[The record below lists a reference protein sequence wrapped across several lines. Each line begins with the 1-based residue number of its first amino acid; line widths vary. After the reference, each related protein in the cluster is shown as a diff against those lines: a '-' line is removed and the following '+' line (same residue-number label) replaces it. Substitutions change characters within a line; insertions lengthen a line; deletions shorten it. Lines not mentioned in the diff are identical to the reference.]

1 MPRDRSG
8 APAGP
13 DDAVDPLSRHD
24 HDDSPADVRADEA
37 ADLTNGDLAR
47 VFHEIGDILEVQ
59 GEIAFKTIAYHRA
72 ADAIGRSPVD
82 LVAAYRSGTE
92 PKVAGV
98 GQAISDKTRELV
110 TTGRMIGAL
119 LISRRTAGEWPPAAQ
134 RLLVG
139 AAIEAS
145 AALSRA
151 YSHRQAE
158 ARASTDGLTGLPN
171 RRYFDEF
178 CALLSRRRRAED
190 SVGVLMIDIDRF
202 KAVNDT
208 YGHHVGDEVLR
219 AVAAAIVGAVRED
232 DVPARYGGEEFAVL
246 LRNPT
251 LEVAVEV
258 GERVREAVAA
268 LDLSRFGVAAV
279 RVSVGA
285 AVADDGDEP
294 ITTTIEQADRALYDA
309 KRGGRDRVVA
319 A

>member
-1 MPRDRSG
+1 MPAG
-8 APAGP
+8 APA
-13 DDAVDPLSRHD
+13 
-24 HDDSPADVRADEA
+24 
-37 ADLTNGDLAR
+37 ADLATASAPATTP
-47 VFHEIGDILEVQ
+47 VFGGRLRILDPD
-59 GEIAFKTIAYHRA
+59 R
-72 ADAIGRSPVD
+72 
-82 LVAAYRSGTE
+82 LVADRIAARARALFGLRNT
-92 PKVAGV
+92 
-98 GQAISDKTRELV
+98 LV
-110 TTGRMIGAL
+110 TPLTSDGRMIGAL

-190 SVGVLMIDIDRF
+190 SVGVLMIDIDKF

-268 LDLSRFGVAAV
+268 LDLNRFGVAAV

-294 ITTTIEQADRALYDA
+294 IKTTIEQADRALYDA